1 MPLKLAPFRS
11 ALRCY
16 VCRGQHGLA
25 WSAPESYEELWKAV
39 SSFKMQKVIA
49 NVAEKTPNRVTPQ
62 ALMYAGKPGDS
73 SYMITTANYL
83 LHTLPVR
90 LSRRIRQFQQLPF
103 LVGCNPHIMR
113 VHWLYIRSFQIISNF
128 KHVVNSNDEMDF
140 TTVLKDRLHD
150 HKGVLESLALGFT
163 ECKQYISVEKM
174 QTFLDQILTSRLGIR
189 MLCEHHIAMH
199 KKQRGYVGIIN
210 RHLSPNEVILR
221 CADFARDACQ
231 HTYGVA
237 PEVTVD
243 GHVHVTF
250 PYIAQPLEYILEEL
264 LKNSFRATV
273 QFHKH
278 RRELPPVRVTISN
291 SQYEFS
297 IRVSDRGGGIPHKE
311 VPQLLQYSA
320 TTADE
325 KSQDDTDVFS
335 HFLGSMNPGP
345 TAGPMAGFG
354 YGFPTSRA
362 YARYLG
368 GDLQFNTM
376 AQMGTDV
383 FLRLKHFDDT
393 FYI

>member
-1 MPLKLAPFRS
+1 MCPF
-11 ALRCY
+11 
-16 VCRGQHGLA
+16 
-25 WSAPESYEELWKAV
+25 
-39 SSFKMQKVIA
+39 
-49 NVAEKTPNRVTPQ
+49 
-62 ALMYAGKPGDS
+62 
-73 SYMITTANYL
+73 
-83 LHTLPVR
+83 
-90 LSRRIRQFQQLPF
+90 
-103 LVGCNPHIMR
+103 
-113 VHWLYIRSFQIISNF
+113 IS
-128 KHVVNSNDEMDF
+128 
-140 TTVLKDRLHD
+140 T
-150 HKGVLESLALGFT
+150 
-163 ECKQYISVEKM
+163 
-174 QTFLDQILTSRLGIR
+174 
-189 MLCEHHIAMH
+189 
-199 KKQRGYVGIIN
+199 
-210 RHLSPNEVILR
+210 
-221 CADFARDACQ
+221 
-231 HTYGVA
+231 
-237 PEVTVD
+237 
-243 GHVHVTF
+243 
-250 PYIAQPLEYILEEL
+250 
-264 LKNSFRATV
+264 RATV

-297 IRVSDRGGGIPHKE
+297 IRFADSCHFGILCFNKFSVRVSDRGGGIPHKE